1 MIRTAR
7 LILRTPGRGDRE
19 ALTAIL
25 SDPLV
30 MADLFPGQDRA
41 GAEASLARHD
51 GYRGEGLGFLAVER
65 REDGA
70 IIGFCGLKP
79 GAPNSPIAGLVEAG
93 WIFGRHGWGQGYAQE
108 AMAAVIDDAWGRIHA
123 DRIVAITSAVNEK
136 SQKLMA
142 RLGMHRLAD
151 GDYLTTLFPDGHRLQ
166 PTVTFAIQRPADRR
180 RA

>member
-1 MIRTAR
+1 MIETAR
-7 LILRTPGRGDRE
+7 LVLRPPGPGDRE
-19 ALTAIL
+19 ALVAIL
-25 SDPLV
+25 SDPVV

-79 GAPNSPIAGLVEAG
+79 GAPNSPIAGMVEAG
-93 WIFGRHGWGQGYAQE
+93 WITGQAWWGQGYAQE
-108 AMAAVIDDAWGRIHA
+108 AMAAVIDDAWDWLDA

-136 SQKLMA
+136 SQKLMV

-166 PTVTFAIQRPADRR
+166 PTVTFAIQRPADRA

>member
-1 MIRTAR
+1 MIETTR
-7 LILRTPGRGDRE
+7 LILRTPGPGDRE
-19 ALTAIL
+19 ALIAIL
-25 SDPLV
+25 SDSVV

-51 GYRGEGLGFLAVER
+51 GYRGEGLGFLGVER

-93 WIFGRHGWGQGYAQE
+93 WIFGRNGWGQGYAQE
-108 AMAAVIDDAWGRIHA
+108 AMAAVIDDGWGRIDA
-123 DRIVAITSAVNEK
+123 DRIVAITSAVNGK

-151 GDYLTTLFPDGHRLQ
+151 GDYLTSLFPEGHRLQ
-166 PTVTFAIQRPADRR
+166 PTVTFAIDRPAE
-180 RA
+180 RARA